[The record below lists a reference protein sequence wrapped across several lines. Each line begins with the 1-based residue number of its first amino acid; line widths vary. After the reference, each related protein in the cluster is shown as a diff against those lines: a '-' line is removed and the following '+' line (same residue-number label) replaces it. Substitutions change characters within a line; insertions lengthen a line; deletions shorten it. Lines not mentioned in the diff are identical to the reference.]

1 MSLRETTLK
10 KLNDIRER
18 IQKNSE
24 SLDFPKILELLTKFE
39 EEIRFC
45 IVVNP
50 RILDFLRNKSNFKT
64 MPELKK
70 FSEQI
75 ISYTPKKKNR
85 VDIEEEI
92 AKIISSKNLSLED
105 IQSAFEKSSIK
116 PQKPSAPKKKSSTSA
131 QKVKI
136 EDQTARWMNLTQE
149 QLATELNDLTKY
161 PDIPTLKQASSSLLK
176 AEDKKLRIR
185 DKIINIIL
193 KRIAEDKAI
202 ASFGR

>member
-1 MSLRETTLK
+1 MSLRDASLK
-10 KLNDIRER
+10 KLNDIREW

-24 SLDFPKILELLTKFE
+24 SLDFPKLLELLTKLE

-45 IVVNP
+45 IVLNP

-64 MPELKK
+64 LPELKK

-85 VDIEEEI
+85 VEVEEEI
-92 AKIISSKNLSLED
+92 AKIISSKNLSLEA
-105 IQSAFEKSSIK
+105 IQSTFEKSSIK
-116 PQKPSAPKKKSSTSA
+116 PQKPSAPKKKASTSA

-136 EDQTARWMNLTQE
+136 EDQTARWMNLTRE
-149 QLATELNDLTKY
+149 QLANELNDLTKY
-161 PDIPTLKQASSSLLK
+161 PDIPTLKQASLSLLK
-176 AEDKKLRIR
+176 AEDKKLRAR
-185 DKIINIIL
+185 EKVINVIL
-193 KRIAEDKAI
+193 KRIAEDQAI